1 MGVTATMEES
11 DSLKRLIKDLID
23 TFEEPKAT

>member
-1 MGVTATMEES
+1 MGVTATMDES

-23 TFEEPKAT
+23 TLEEPKAT